1 MISSTLN
8 VSKLQFYTCT
18 YFYLMNDNKLDI
30 PKEVLTIYNLSMNG
44 FVLATFAILAVA
56 NIAEATFVIGT
67 TATAGAITISSGS
80 AALGLLGGAI
90 ILKSLVLGAALGA
103 ARSRSRSHGKRSID
117 DENDAAFA
125 VLIESEPAQCYK
137 RLICDLAAGAIADN
151 DKIVSLFDGE
161 VSIQSP
167 KFEYATAAKVGKM
180 VKQAP
185 VCKIRYSCPLSTQE
199 IQKLFI

>member
-1 MISSTLN
+1 
-8 VSKLQFYTCT
+8 
-18 YFYLMNDNKLDI
+18 
-30 PKEVLTIYNLSMNG
+30 MNG
-44 FVLATFAILAVA
+44 FVLAAFAILAVA

-103 ARSRSRSHGKRSID
+103 RRGRRSVD
-117 DENDAAFA
+117 DNNDAAFA

-151 DKIVSLFDGE
+151 DRIVTLFNEE

-180 VKQAP
+180 VKQSQ
-185 VCKIRYSCPLSTQE
+185 VCEIRYSCPLNTQE
-199 IQKLFI
+199 IQKLFN

>member
-1 MISSTLN
+1 
-8 VSKLQFYTCT
+8 
-18 YFYLMNDNKLDI
+18 MNDNKLDI
-30 PKEVLTIYNLSMNG
+30 PKEVLTIYNFSMNG

-103 ARSRSRSHGKRSID
+103 RRSRGHGKRSID

-151 DKIVSLFDGE
+151 DRIVSLFDGE

-185 VCKIRYSCPLSTQE
+185 LCEIRYSCPLSTQE